1 MIVSRIIWS
10 VALVF
15 AVGGA
20 AWADEGREL
29 ERAKIHTEL
38 SMQYFIRGQYGVALD
53 EANIAIKAKR
63 NFAPAYNA
71 LALINAELREDEEAV
86 RAFRKGLSYQSA
98 DSDLN
103 HNYGW
108 FLCERGKA
116 KDSLPYFR
124 TALRNP
130 LYETP
135 EKALVSAGVC
145 AMRSG
150 DFDAATIFFDK
161 ALKLKPDYPPALWN
175 LANESFKL
183 GKPGDARRYLLQ
195 LNRTVEPN
203 AAALWLGVRIER
215 RLGDKEAETAYAEK
229 LKKQFPES
237 KEVAEMLN
245 GQP

>member
-1 MIVSRIIWS
+1 MILRRIGWPLLCC
-10 VALVF
+10 VALVQT
-15 AVGGA
+15 AK
-20 AWADEGREL
+20 ADDDRDL
-29 ERAKIHTEL
+29 NRAKIHTEL
-38 SMQYFIRGQYGVALD
+38 STQYFLRGQYGYALE

-63 NFAPAYNA
+63 DHAAAYNV
-71 LALINAELREDEEAV
+71 LALINAELKEDDEADK
-86 RAFRKGLSYQSA
+86 AFRNGLDYQPA

-108 FLCERGKA
+108 FLCERGRA
-116 KDSLPYFR
+116 KDSLKYFR
-124 TALRNP
+124 AALRNP

-145 AMRSG
+145 SIRSG
-150 DFDAATIFFDK
+150 DFDGASTFFDK

-175 LANESFKL
+175 LANESFKA
-183 GKPGDARRYLLQ
+183 GRPGDARRYLSR
-195 LNRTVEPN
+195 LNRIAEPT
-203 AAALWLGVRIER
+203 AEALWLGVRIER
-215 RLGDKEAETAYAEK
+215 RLGDKDAELNYANK